1 MARTLRTLVLFAG
14 IAWGLGSGSSYAADW
29 TISLATPAQIGAPG
43 STTTYSGTI
52 SNTSGSDLAID
63 ANIGFTASPA
73 TQGFTVSFA
82 SAFLALNLVV
92 PASGYTGPIFD
103 VTWDSDVPSG
113 TTGAGAL
120 ELNAVGAANPAVVS
134 AAFQLKT
141 PGVGTFCSQDVG
153 PIATESSLAV
163 EDSNGVVARVAW
175 HDPGSGVLGYSSLI
189 GSTWVTSTI
198 ATGVTGTAAPALVLD
213 SNHRPHVLYHGPAG
227 ELIHASAPVSTWT
240 FETVDTGGDVGGAPA
255 ATFDTFGDLHVSY
268 QDVTHGDLKYAHRSG
283 IGVWS
288 TQVVDTAGVVGASSS
303 IAVDESGVPAISYYD
318 TSHQHLNLA
327 TSTGLGWNLETV
339 DAGTAVGSSSSIVV
353 QGGTT
358 SIAYRDAGLHRLRLA
373 ENSGSG
379 WTFQTADASGDP
391 GAGCRLALNS
401 LGEPRIGY
409 ADATA
414 QSVRYA
420 LRWQGNWESGPVASG
435 ATAVVGFVRASSDEP
450 LLSYTKTSGTAL
462 ELATPGNCSVTAV
475 EPPADALPRFA
486 LHANRPNPFTH
497 GTILSFTVRDRSS
510 IRVRIFDAAGRLVA
524 QPFDRVVTPGRHEV
538 AWDGLGSSHQRLAP
552 GLYLY
557 EVRRDSEVRR
567 GRMVMLR

>member
-29 TISLATPAQIGAPG
+29 TLSLATPAQIGAPG

-52 SNTSGSDLAID
+52 TNSSGSSLAID

-120 ELNAVGAANPAVVS
+120 ELNAVADPGVVS

-153 PIATESSLAV
+153 PTATESSLAV

-175 HDPGSGVLGYSSLI
+175 HDPGSGVLGYSSLV
-189 GSTWVTSTI
+189 GGTWVTSTI
-198 ATGVTGTAAPALVLD
+198 ATGVTGTAAPALILD
-213 SNHRPHVLYHGPAG
+213 SNHAPHVLYHSGAG
-227 ELIHASAPVSTWT
+227 ELVHASAPAGSWT

-255 ATFDTFGDLHVSY
+255 VALDPFGDLHVSY
-268 QDVTHGDLKYAHRSG
+268 QDVTHGDLKYAHRTGAG
-283 IGVWS
+283 IWT
-288 TQVVDTAGVVGASSS
+288 TQVVDTTGDVGANSA
-303 IAVDESGVPAISYYD
+303 IAADESGVPSISYYD
-318 TSHQHLNLA
+318 ASNQDLELA
-327 TSTGLGWNLETV
+327 TSNGLGWSLQTI
-339 DAGTAVGSSSSIVV
+339 DAAGAVGSSSSIVV

-373 ENSGSG
+373 ENSGGG

-409 ADATA
+409 ADAATS
-414 QSVRYA
+414 SVRYA
-420 LRWQGNWESGPVASG
+420 LRWQGNWESGPVANG
-435 ATAVVGFVRASSDEP
+435 ATAVVGFARASTDEP
-450 LLSYTKTSGTAL
+450 LLSWSKASGSAL
-462 ELATPGNCSVTAV
+462 ALATVGDCGVTAV
-475 EPPADALPRFA
+475 GGPTDVLPRFA
-486 LHANRPNPFTH
+486 LHGNRPNPFTH

-524 QPFDRVVTPGRHEV
+524 QPYDRVVTPGRHEV
-538 AWDGLGSSHQRLAP
+538 AWDGLGSAHQRLAP

-557 EVRRDSEVRR
+557 EVKRDSEVLR